1 MKLDRKERVTEI
13 DVQQIADRVGEMLQ
27 TYPDLKLAFLY
38 GSAVNG
44 KMRPDSDVD
53 IAVLFDHP
61 LGAGQKMALSACFEE
76 ALLKTIDLV
85 DLFSLSGTILKQ
97 ILCEGRV
104 VVKKN
109 TEDLTRLTQRMI
121 YNQADMMPYVRRTL
135 LERQERFIHGS

>member
-13 DVQQIADRVGEMLQ
+13 DVQQIADRVGEILQ

-61 LGAGQKMALSACFEE
+61 LGAGQKMALGACFEE